1 MTENTKQE
9 AALRNKT
16 LSVLANINAV
26 EGFDPHMVTAC
37 YQDTEGNGRMY
48 LQAEFSMLWFRLK
61 YPNGR
66 LEQVLSRMN
75 DQMATV
81 EGRVY
86 DNDGNL
92 LANAFV
98 TRYRGD
104 EQFGKD
110 YVQNAGTAAIRKALG
125 NCGFGTPADAVYIE
139 GVTPLFKAAE
149 DEDVPVDAGVQTRIP
164 IPPVPKE
171 YQQNAEPAPAAPK
184 RGRKPAAKPAP
195 APAPVPTPAPVP
207 EPVPVKEEMKAVP
220 APAPV
225 TAPAP
230 AATPV
235 PNPIPIPP
243 TPKPAPVG
251 VPKTMEEAENFVIP
265 FGVFHG
271 MTMKDT
277 LAKDGGARVINY
289 IKDSPRFAGQ
299 PIQVAAQM
307 FAGQHAGE
315 NGL

>member
-98 TRYRGD
+98 TRYRGE

-184 RGRKPAAKPAP
+184 RGRKPAA
-195 APAPVPTPAPVP
+195 TPA
-207 EPVPVKEEMKAVP
+207 
-220 APAPV
+220 
-225 TAPAP
+225 
-230 AATPV
+230 

-243 TPKPAPVG
+243 APKPAPVG

-265 FGVFHG
+265 FGAFHG

>member
-98 TRYRGD
+98 TRYRGE

-195 APAPVPTPAPVP
+195 APAP
-207 EPVPVKEEMKAVP
+207 
-220 APAPV
+220 
-225 TAPAP
+225 
-230 AATPV
+230 AATPA

-243 TPKPAPVG
+243 APKPAPVG

-265 FGVFHG
+265 FGAFHG

>member
-1 MTENTKQE
+1 M
-9 AALRNKT
+9 
-16 LSVLANINAV
+16 
-26 EGFDPHMVTAC
+26 
-37 YQDTEGNGRMY
+37 
-48 LQAEFSMLWFRLK
+48 
-61 YPNGR
+61 
-66 LEQVLSRMN
+66 SR
-75 DQMATV
+75 TP
-81 EGRVY
+81 E
-86 DNDGNL
+86 L
-92 LANAFV
+92 P
-98 TRYRGD
+98 
-104 EQFGKD
+104 
-110 YVQNAGTAAIRKALG
+110 AIRKALG

-207 EPVPVKEEMKAVP
+207 VPVKEKAKAAP

-225 TAPAP
+225 AAPAP
-230 AATPV
+230 AATPA

-243 TPKPAPVG
+243 APKPAPVG

-265 FGVFHG
+265 FGAFHG

-299 PIQVAAQM
+299 PIQAAAQM

>member
-1 MTENTKQE
+1 MTENTNNM
-9 AALRNKT
+9 AALRSKT
-16 LSVLANINAV
+16 LSTLAGINAV

-37 YQDTEGNGRMY
+37 YEDTEGNGRMY
-48 LQAEFSMLWFRLK
+48 LQAEFSMLWFRMK

-98 TRYRGD
+98 TRYRG
-104 EQFGKD
+104 EGQFGKD

-149 DEDVPVDAGVQTRIP
+149 DEDAPVDAGVQTRIP

-195 APAPVPTPAPVP
+195 APAPVPTPASVP
-207 EPVPVKEEMKAVP
+207 EPVPVKKEAKA

-225 TAPAP
+225 VAPAP
-230 AATPV
+230 TP
-235 PNPIPIPP
+235 NTIPIPP
-243 TPKPAPVG
+243 APPKPASVG
-251 VPKTMEEAENFVIP
+251 VPKTMEEAENFVIS
-265 FGVFHG
+265 FGAFQG

-277 LAKDGGARVINY
+277 LEKDGGARVINY
-289 IKDSPRFAGQ
+289 IKDSPRFAGE

>member
-1 MTENTKQE
+1 MTENTNNM
-9 AALRNKT
+9 AALRSKT
-16 LSVLANINAV
+16 LSTLAGINAV

-37 YQDTEGNGRMY
+37 YEDTEGNGRMY

-98 TRYRGD
+98 TRYRG
-104 EQFGKD
+104 EGQFGKD

-149 DEDVPVDAGVQTRIP
+149 DEDAPVDAGVQTRIP

-195 APAPVPTPAPVP
+195 APAPVPTPASVP
-207 EPVPVKEEMKAVP
+207 EPVPVKKEAKAAPAPVVAP
-220 APAPV
+220 APAP
-225 TAPAP
+225 AP
-230 AATPV
+230 TP
-235 PNPIPIPP
+235 NTIPIPP
-243 TPKPAPVG
+243 APPKPASVG
-251 VPKTMEEAENFVIP
+251 VPKTMEEAENFVIS
-265 FGVFHG
+265 FGAFQG

-277 LAKDGGARVINY
+277 LEKDGGARVINY
-289 IKDSPRFAGQ
+289 IKYSPRFAGE

>member
-1 MTENTKQE
+1 MTENTNNM
-9 AALRNKT
+9 AALRSKT
-16 LSVLANINAV
+16 LSTLAGINAV

-37 YQDTEGNGRMY
+37 YEDTEGNGRMY

-61 YPNGR
+61 DPNGR

-98 TRYRGD
+98 TRYRG
-104 EQFGKD
+104 EGQFGKD

-149 DEDVPVDAGVQTRIP
+149 DEDAPVDAGVQTRIP

-195 APAPVPTPAPVP
+195 APAPVPTPASVP
-207 EPVPVKEEMKAVP
+207 EPVPVKKEAKAAPAPVVAP
-220 APAPV
+220 APAP
-225 TAPAP
+225 AP
-230 AATPV
+230 TP
-235 PNPIPIPP
+235 NTIPIPP
-243 TPKPAPVG
+243 APPKPASVG
-251 VPKTMEEAENFVIP
+251 VPKTMEEAENFVIS
-265 FGVFHG
+265 FGAFQG

-277 LAKDGGARVINY
+277 LEKDGGARVINY
-289 IKDSPRFAGQ
+289 IKYSPRFAGE

>member
-1 MTENTKQE
+1 MTENTNNM
-9 AALRNKT
+9 AALRSKT
-16 LSVLANINAV
+16 LSTLAGINAV

-37 YQDTEGNGRMY
+37 YEDTEGNGRMY

-98 TRYRGD
+98 TRYRG
-104 EQFGKD
+104 EGQFGKD

-149 DEDVPVDAGVQTRIP
+149 DEDAPVDAGVQTRIP

-195 APAPVPTPAPVP
+195 APAPVPTPASVP
-207 EPVPVKEEMKAVP
+207 EPVPVKKEAKA

-225 TAPAP
+225 VAPAP
-230 AATPV
+230 TP
-235 PNPIPIPP
+235 NTIPIPP
-243 TPKPAPVG
+243 APPKPASVG
-251 VPKTMEEAENFVIP
+251 VPKTMEEAENFVIS
-265 FGVFHG
+265 FGAFQG

-277 LAKDGGARVINY
+277 LEKDGGARVINY
-289 IKDSPRFAGQ
+289 IKDSPRFAGE

>member
-9 AALRNKT
+9 AALRNKS
-16 LSVLANINAV
+16 LNVLANINAV

-98 TRYRGD
+98 TRYRGE

-195 APAPVPTPAPVP
+195 APAP
-207 EPVPVKEEMKAVP
+207 
-220 APAPV
+220 
-225 TAPAP
+225 
-230 AATPV
+230 
-235 PNPIPIPP
+235 IPP

-265 FGVFHG
+265 FGAFHG

>member
-98 TRYRGD
+98 TRYRGE

-195 APAPVPTPAPVP
+195 APAP
-207 EPVPVKEEMKAVP
+207 
-220 APAPV
+220 
-225 TAPAP
+225 
-230 AATPV
+230 AATPA

-243 TPKPAPVG
+243 APKPAPVG
-251 VPKTMEEAENFVIP
+251 IPKTMEEAENFVIP
-265 FGVFHG
+265 FGAFHG

>member
-98 TRYRGD
+98 TRYRGE

-195 APAPVPTPAPVP
+195 APAPVA
-207 EPVPVKEEMKAVP
+207 
-220 APAPV
+220 
-225 TAPAP
+225 APAP
-230 AATPV
+230 AATPA

-243 TPKPAPVG
+243 APKPAPVG
-251 VPKTMEEAENFVIP
+251 IPKTMEEAENFVIP
-265 FGVFHG
+265 FGAFHG

-277 LAKDGGARVINY
+277 LAKNGGARVINY

>member
-9 AALRNKT
+9 AALRSKS

-98 TRYRGD
+98 TRYRGE

-195 APAPVPTPAPVP
+195 APAPVA
-207 EPVPVKEEMKAVP
+207 
-220 APAPV
+220 
-225 TAPAP
+225 APAP
-230 AATPV
+230 AATPA

-243 TPKPAPVG
+243 APKPAPVG
-251 VPKTMEEAENFVIP
+251 IPKTMEEAENFVIP
-265 FGVFHG
+265 FGAFHG

>member
-98 TRYRGD
+98 TRYRGE

-171 YQQNAEPAPAAPK
+171 YRRTQNLHLQHLSAAESPLQSLHLHRLPFLPLHLY
-184 RGRKPAAKPAP
+184 
-195 APAPVPTPAPVP
+195 
-207 EPVPVKEEMKAVP
+207 
-220 APAPV
+220 
-225 TAPAP
+225 
-230 AATPV
+230 
-235 PNPIPIPP
+235 PN
-243 TPKPAPVG
+243 
-251 VPKTMEEAENFVIP
+251 
-265 FGVFHG
+265 
-271 MTMKDT
+271 
-277 LAKDGGARVINY
+277 LY
-289 IKDSPRFAGQ
+289 
-299 PIQVAAQM
+299 
-307 FAGQHAGE
+307 
-315 NGL
+315 L

>member
-98 TRYRGD
+98 TRYRGE

-125 NCGFGTPADAVYIE
+125 NCGFGTPADAVYVE

-184 RGRKPAAKPAP
+184 RGRKSAAKPAP
-195 APAPVPTPAPVP
+195 T
-207 EPVPVKEEMKAVP
+207 
-220 APAPV
+220 
-225 TAPAP
+225 PAP
-230 AATPV
+230 AATPA

-243 TPKPAPVG
+243 APKPAPVG

-265 FGVFHG
+265 FGAFHG

>member
-98 TRYRGD
+98 TRYRGE
-104 EQFGKD
+104 EQFSKD

-195 APAPVPTPAPVP
+195 APAH
-207 EPVPVKEEMKAVP
+207 
-220 APAPV
+220 
-225 TAPAP
+225 
-230 AATPV
+230 AATPA

-243 TPKPAPVG
+243 APKPAPVG

-265 FGVFHG
+265 FGAFHG

>member
-1 MTENTKQE
+1 MTENTNNM
-9 AALRNKT
+9 AALRSKT
-16 LSVLANINAV
+16 LSTLAGINAV

-37 YQDTEGNGRMY
+37 YEDTEGNGRMY

-98 TRYRGD
+98 TRYRG
-104 EQFGKD
+104 EGQFGKD

-149 DEDVPVDAGVQTRIP
+149 DEDAPVDAGVQTRIP

-195 APAPVPTPAPVP
+195 APAPVPTPASVP
-207 EPVPVKEEMKAVP
+207 EPVPVKKEAKA

-225 TAPAP
+225 VAPAP
-230 AATPV
+230 TP
-235 PNPIPIPP
+235 NTIPIPP
-243 TPKPAPVG
+243 APLKLASVG
-251 VPKTMEEAENFVIP
+251 VPKTMEEAENFVIS
-265 FGVFHG
+265 FGAFQG

-277 LAKDGGARVINY
+277 LEKDGGARVINY
-289 IKDSPRFAGQ
+289 IKDSPRFAGE

>member
-98 TRYRGD
+98 TRYRGE

-171 YQQNAEPAPAAPK
+171 YQQNA
-184 RGRKPAAKPAP
+184 AP
-195 APAPVPTPAPVP
+195 APAPVA
-207 EPVPVKEEMKAVP
+207 
-220 APAPV
+220 
-225 TAPAP
+225 APAP
-230 AATPV
+230 AATPA

-243 TPKPAPVG
+243 APKPAPVG
-251 VPKTMEEAENFVIP
+251 VPKTMEEVENFVIP
-265 FGVFHG
+265 FGAFHG

>member
-1 MTENTKQE
+1 
-9 AALRNKT
+9 
-16 LSVLANINAV
+16 
-26 EGFDPHMVTAC
+26 MVTAC

-98 TRYRGD
+98 TRYRGE
-104 EQFGKD
+104 EQFGKTMSRTPELPLSARRS
-110 YVQNAGTAAIRKALG
+110 VTV
-125 NCGFGTPADAVYIE
+125 GFGTPADAVYIE

-207 EPVPVKEEMKAVP
+207 EPVPVKEETKQHP
-220 APAPV
+220 HLRPLQHRHLQQLPFRIRFLFLRLR
-225 TAPAP
+225 
-230 AATPV
+230 
-235 PNPIPIPP
+235 NPLLWVFLRPWRRLRI
-243 TPKPAPVG
+243 
-251 VPKTMEEAENFVIP
+251 FVIP
-265 FGVFHG
+265 FGAFHG

>member
-9 AALRNKT
+9 AALRNKS

-37 YQDTEGNGRMY
+37 YQNTEGNGRMY

-98 TRYRGD
+98 TRYRGE

-195 APAPVPTPAPVP
+195 APVPVPTPA
-207 EPVPVKEEMKAVP
+207 
-220 APAPV
+220 
-225 TAPAP
+225 
-230 AATPV
+230 

-243 TPKPAPVG
+243 APKPAPVG
-251 VPKTMEEAENFVIP
+251 VPKTMEEAENFLIP
-265 FGVFHG
+265 FGAFHG

>member
-98 TRYRGD
+98 TRYRGE
-104 EQFGKD
+104 EQFSKD

-195 APAPVPTPAPVP
+195 APAHAATPAP
-207 EPVPVKEEMKAVP
+207 
-220 APAPV
+220 
-225 TAPAP
+225 
-230 AATPV
+230 
-235 PNPIPIPP
+235 NPITIPP
-243 TPKPAPVG
+243 APKPAPVG

-265 FGVFHG
+265 FGAFHG

>member
-98 TRYRGD
+98 TRYRGE

-184 RGRKPAAKPAP
+184 RGRKSAAKPAP
-195 APAPVPTPAPVP
+195 T
-207 EPVPVKEEMKAVP
+207 
-220 APAPV
+220 
-225 TAPAP
+225 PAP
-230 AATPV
+230 AATPA

-243 TPKPAPVG
+243 APKPAPVG

-265 FGVFHG
+265 FGAFHG

>member
-9 AALRNKT
+9 AALRNKS

-37 YQDTEGNGRMY
+37 YQNTEGNGRMY

-98 TRYRGD
+98 TRYRGE

-195 APAPVPTPAPVP
+195 APAPVA
-207 EPVPVKEEMKAVP
+207 
-220 APAPV
+220 
-225 TAPAP
+225 APAP
-230 AATPV
+230 AATPA

-243 TPKPAPVG
+243 APKPAPVG
-251 VPKTMEEAENFVIP
+251 VPKTMEEAENFLIP
-265 FGVFHG
+265 FGAFHG

>member
-98 TRYRGD
+98 TRYRGE
-104 EQFGKD
+104 EQFSKD

-184 RGRKPAAKPAP
+184 RGRKPAAKL
-195 APAPVPTPAPVP
+195 APAPVA
-207 EPVPVKEEMKAVP
+207 
-220 APAPV
+220 
-225 TAPAP
+225 APAP
-230 AATPV
+230 AATPA

-243 TPKPAPVG
+243 APKPAPVG

-265 FGVFHG
+265 FGAFHG

>member
-1 MTENTKQE
+1 MTENTNNM
-9 AALRNKT
+9 AVLRSKT
-16 LSVLANINAV
+16 LSTLAGINAV

-37 YQDTEGNGRMY
+37 YEDTEGNGRMY

-86 DNDGNL
+86 DNEGNL

-98 TRYRGD
+98 TRYRG
-104 EQFGKD
+104 EGQFGMD

-149 DEDVPVDAGVQTRIP
+149 DEDAPVDAGVQTRIP

-171 YQQNAEPAPAAPK
+171 YQQNAEPTPAAPK

-195 APAPVPTPAPVP
+195 APAPVPTHASVPELVSVKEEAKAAPAPV
-207 EPVPVKEEMKAVP
+207 AAP
-220 APAPV
+220 APAP
-225 TAPAP
+225 
-230 AATPV
+230 
-235 PNPIPIPP
+235 NMIPIPP
-243 TPKPAPVG
+243 APKPASVG

-265 FGVFHG
+265 FGAFHG

>member
-1 MTENTKQE
+1 MTENTNNM
-9 AALRNKT
+9 AVLRSKT
-16 LSVLANINAV
+16 LSTLAGINAV

-37 YQDTEGNGRMY
+37 YEDTEGNGRMY

-86 DNDGNL
+86 DNEGNL

-98 TRYRGD
+98 TRYRG
-104 EQFGKD
+104 EGQFGMD

-149 DEDVPVDAGVQTRIP
+149 DEDAPVDAGVQTRIP

-195 APAPVPTPAPVP
+195 APAPVPTPAP
-207 EPVPVKEEMKAVP
+207 EPVKEEVKAVP

-225 TAPAP
+225 DPS
-230 AATPV
+230 AAV
-235 PNPIPIPP
+235 FRQRILHRHS
-243 TPKPAPVG
+243 
-251 VPKTMEEAENFVIP
+251 MECSKRNHEIFSLL
-265 FGVFHG
+265 HG
-271 MTMKDT
+271 LGNTHRSGFRSRRNRNLVRSRSCCRSRCCD
-277 LAKDGGARVINY
+277 R
-289 IKDSPRFAGQ
+289 RC
-299 PIQVAAQM
+299 
-307 FAGQHAGE
+307 
-315 NGL
+315 

>member
-98 TRYRGD
+98 TRYRGE

-195 APAPVPTPAPVP
+195 APVA
-207 EPVPVKEEMKAVP
+207 
-220 APAPV
+220 
-225 TAPAP
+225 APAP
-230 AATPV
+230 AATPA
-235 PNPIPIPP
+235 PNQIPIPP
-243 TPKPAPVG
+243 APKPAPVG

-265 FGVFHG
+265 FGAFHG

>member
-1 MTENTKQE
+1 MTENTNNMAGLRSKSLS
-9 AALRNKT
+9 AL
-16 LSVLANINAV
+16 AGINAV

-37 YQDTEGNGRMY
+37 YEDTEGNGRMY

-98 TRYRGD
+98 TRYRG
-104 EQFGKD
+104 EGQFGMD

-149 DEDVPVDAGVQTRIP
+149 NEDTPVDAGVQTRIP
-164 IPPVPKE
+164 IPPVPKD
-171 YQQNAEPAPAAPK
+171 YQQNAEPAPAAPA
-184 RGRKPAAKPAP
+184 PASAP
-195 APAPVPTPAPVP
+195 APNT
-207 EPVPVKEEMKAVP
+207 
-220 APAPV
+220 
-225 TAPAP
+225 
-230 AATPV
+230 
-235 PNPIPIPP
+235 IPIPP
-243 TPKPAPVG
+243 APKPASVG
-251 VPKTMEEAENFVIP
+251 VPKTMEEAENFVVS
-265 FGVFHG
+265 FGAFNG
-271 MTMKDT
+271 MTLKDT

>member
-9 AALRNKT
+9 AALRSKS

-98 TRYRGD
+98 TRYRGE

-195 APAPVPTPAPVP
+195 APAP
-207 EPVPVKEEMKAVP
+207 
-220 APAPV
+220 
-225 TAPAP
+225 
-230 AATPV
+230 AATPA

-243 TPKPAPVG
+243 APKPAPVG
-251 VPKTMEEAENFVIP
+251 IPKTMEEAENFVIP
-265 FGVFHG
+265 FGAFHG

>member
-98 TRYRGD
+98 TRYRGE

-207 EPVPVKEEMKAVP
+207 EPVPVKEKAKA

-225 TAPAP
+225 
-230 AATPV
+230 
-235 PNPIPIPP
+235 
-243 TPKPAPVG
+243 G
-251 VPKTMEEAENFVIP
+251 LPKTMEEAENFVIP
-265 FGVFHG
+265 FGAFHG

>member
-1 MTENTKQE
+1 MTENTNNM
-9 AALRNKT
+9 AGLRSKSLST
-16 LSVLANINAV
+16 LAGINAV

-37 YQDTEGNGRMY
+37 YEDTEGNGRMY

-98 TRYRGD
+98 TRYRG
-104 EQFGKD
+104 EGQFGMD

-139 GVTPLFKAAE
+139 GITPLFKAAE
-149 DEDVPVDAGVQTRIP
+149 NEDTPVDAGVQTRIP
-164 IPPVPKE
+164 IPPVPKD

-195 APAPVPTPAPVP
+195 APTPVPTTAPEPAKTETKATPAPVP
-207 EPVPVKEEMKAVP
+207 VAAP
-220 APAPV
+220 APASAPA

-230 AATPV
+230 TT
-235 PNPIPIPP
+235 IPIPP
-243 TPKPAPVG
+243 APKPASVG
-251 VPKTMEEAENFVIP
+251 VPKTMEEAENFVVS
-265 FGVFHG
+265 FGTFNG
-271 MTMKDT
+271 MTLKDT

>member
-9 AALRNKT
+9 AALRNKS

-98 TRYRGD
+98 TRYRGE

-171 YQQNAEPAPAAPK
+171 YQQNA
-184 RGRKPAAKPAP
+184 AP
-195 APAPVPTPAPVP
+195 APAPVA
-207 EPVPVKEEMKAVP
+207 AS
-220 APAPV
+220 
-225 TAPAP
+225 AP
-230 AATPV
+230 AATPA

-243 TPKPAPVG
+243 APKPAPVG
-251 VPKTMEEAENFVIP
+251 LPKTMEEAENFVIP
-265 FGVFHG
+265 FGAFHG

>member
-9 AALRNKT
+9 AALRNKS

-37 YQDTEGNGRMY
+37 YQNTEGNGRMY

-98 TRYRGD
+98 TRYRGE

-195 APAPVPTPAPVP
+195 APVA
-207 EPVPVKEEMKAVP
+207 
-220 APAPV
+220 
-225 TAPAP
+225 APAP
-230 AATPV
+230 AATPA

-243 TPKPAPVG
+243 APKPAPVG
-251 VPKTMEEAENFVIP
+251 VPKTMEEAENFLIP
-265 FGVFHG
+265 FGAFHG

>member
-98 TRYRGD
+98 TRYRGE

-171 YQQNAEPAPAAPK
+171 YQQNAELAPAAPK

-195 APAPVPTPAPVP
+195 APAPVPTPA
-207 EPVPVKEEMKAVP
+207 
-220 APAPV
+220 
-225 TAPAP
+225 
-230 AATPV
+230 ATPA

-243 TPKPAPVG
+243 APKPAPVG

-265 FGVFHG
+265 FGAFHG

>member
-98 TRYRGD
+98 TRYRGE

-149 DEDVPVDAGVQTRIP
+149 DEDVPVDAGVQTRSP

-195 APAPVPTPAPVP
+195 APAPVA
-207 EPVPVKEEMKAVP
+207 
-220 APAPV
+220 
-225 TAPAP
+225 APAP
-230 AATPV
+230 AVTPA

-243 TPKPAPVG
+243 APKPAPVG

-265 FGVFHG
+265 FGAFHG

>member
-98 TRYRGD
+98 TRYRSE

-171 YQQNAEPAPAAPK
+171 YQQNAEPAPAA
-184 RGRKPAAKPAP
+184 
-195 APAPVPTPAPVP
+195 TPA
-207 EPVPVKEEMKAVP
+207 
-220 APAPV
+220 
-225 TAPAP
+225 
-230 AATPV
+230 

-243 TPKPAPVG
+243 APKPAPVG

-265 FGVFHG
+265 FGAFHG

>member
-98 TRYRGD
+98 TRYRGE

-207 EPVPVKEEMKAVP
+207 EPVPVKEETKA
-220 APAPV
+220 A
-225 TAPAP
+225 
-230 AATPV
+230 
-235 PNPIPIPP
+235 
-243 TPKPAPVG
+243 PAPVG

>member
-1 MTENTKQE
+1 MTENTNNM
-9 AALRNKT
+9 AALRSKT
-16 LSVLANINAV
+16 LSTLAGINAV

-37 YQDTEGNGRMY
+37 YEDTEGNGRMY
-48 LQAEFSMLWFRLK
+48 LQAEFSMLWFRMK

-98 TRYRGD
+98 TRYRG
-104 EQFGKD
+104 EGQFGKD

-149 DEDVPVDAGVQTRIP
+149 DEDAPVDAGVQTRIP

-171 YQQNAEPAPAAPK
+171 YQQNAEPAPVAPK

-195 APAPVPTPAPVP
+195 APAPVPTPASVP
-207 EPVPVKEEMKAVP
+207 EPVPVKKEAKAAPAPVVAP
-220 APAPV
+220 APAP
-225 TAPAP
+225 AP
-230 AATPV
+230 TP
-235 PNPIPIPP
+235 NTIPIPP
-243 TPKPAPVG
+243 APPKPASVG
-251 VPKTMEEAENFVIP
+251 VPKTMEEAENFVIS
-265 FGVFHG
+265 FGAFQG

-277 LAKDGGARVINY
+277 LEKDGGARVINY
-289 IKDSPRFAGQ
+289 IKDSPRFAGE